1 MVKQTLSLVACS
13 TLVVSIE
20 ANTLNLDPIIVSA
33 TKTEQ
38 SLKNITANV
47 EVITSEELEEQ
58 HYTTLAEA
66 LNSLSG
72 ISITSNGGVGT
83 TQEVF
88 VRGMDTNKVLV
99 LINGI
104 RYQDPSNTSGAN
116 FAHLLISDI
125 EQIELIKGSQ

>member
-1 MVKQTLSLVACS
+1 MFKPTFSFVACATLVAS
-13 TLVVSIE
+13 LE
-20 ANTLNLDPIIVSA
+20 AKDLTFDPILVSA
-33 TKTEQ
+33 SKTEQ
-38 SLKNITANV
+38 SLKNITSNV
-47 EVITSEELEEQ
+47 DIITAEEIEEH
-58 HYTTLAEA
+58 HYTTLSEA

-104 RYQDPSNTSGAN
+104 RYQDPS
-116 FAHLLISDI
+116 
-125 EQIELIKGSQ
+125 